1 LWDLRVKM
9 VEAPAGIVDD
19 GSYPWVM
26 DTSRAKELL

>member
-1 LWDLRVKM
+1 M
-9 VEAPAGIVDD
+9 VEAPAGIIDD